1 VTIKILLADDQ
12 ALVRAGF
19 RLILQTQ
26 DDMEV
31 IAEAANG
38 NDAVRMFQDMT
49 PDIVLMDIRMP
60 ALDGIAA
67 TREIA
72 RTGPPH
78 PARVVILTTYDLDE
92 YVYDALAAGASGFLL
107 KDVPPEELIRGVRLV
122 AAGDALLAP
131 SVTRRLIAEFAQRPR
146 RTSGAGPPATP
157 LTARELEVLGLVARG
172 NTNAEIG
179 RSLYLSENTI
189 KTHVTHIL
197 DKLALRDRV
206 QAVIYAYENG
216 IVEPGRSP

>member
-1 VTIKILLADDQ
+1 MTIRILLADDQ

-31 IAEAANG
+31 IAEAG
-38 NDAVRMFQDMT
+38 DGSDAVRMFQVMT
-49 PDIVLMDIRMP
+49 PDVVLMDIRMP
-60 ALDGIAA
+60 VLDGIAA
-67 TREIA
+67 TREIVCA
-72 RTGPPH
+72 DTSR

-92 YVYDALAAGASGFLL
+92 YVYDALAVGASGFLL

-131 SVTRRLIAEFAQRPR
+131 SVTRRLIAEFARRPR
-146 RTSGAGPPATP
+146 RASGAQPPATP
-157 LTARELEVLGLVARG
+157 LTGRELEVLGLMARG
-172 NTNAEIG
+172 GSNAEIG
-179 RSLYLSENTI
+179 RTLHLSENTI

-197 DKLALRDRV
+197 DKLSLRDRV

-216 IVEPGRSP
+216 IVEPGISR

>member
-1 VTIKILLADDQ
+1 
-12 ALVRAGF
+12 
-19 RLILQTQ
+19 
-26 DDMEV
+26 
-31 IAEAANG
+31 
-38 NDAVRMFQDMT
+38 
-49 PDIVLMDIRMP
+49 MDIRMP
-60 ALDGIAA
+60 DLDGITA
-67 TREIA
+67 TGKIA
-72 RTGPPH
+72 RSDAQS

-131 SVTRRLIAEFAQRPR
+131 SITRRLIAEFAGRPR
-146 RTSGAGPPATP
+146 RISGEGPAATT

-172 NTNAEIG
+172 NSNAEIG

-216 IVEPGRSP
+216 IVEPGQARLATERRQISTGSGPVRSSLCSHGRR